1 MAAQF
6 TARGICAM
14 RSDSKNPVLP
24 AQRQPRVV
32 RKRSTAERERL
43 LTLFARS
50 GQTQQRFCHENHV
63 ALSTLTY
70 WLSQARQRVAG
81 AGGGVLVE
89 VPSSMAGG
97 AHAAC
102 SIPSAGDIVDMRLP
116 NRIELRV
123 LAGTDPAWLGEL
135 LRGLLTCSG

>member
-6 TARGICAM
+6 TTRGICAM
-14 RSDSKNPVLP
+14 RADSKNPVLP
-24 AQRQPRVV
+24 EQRQRRVV

-50 GQTQQRFCHENHV
+50 GQTQKRFCRQNHV

-70 WLSQARQRVAG
+70 WLSQARQSVPEALE
-81 AGGGVLVE
+81 GVVVE
-89 VPSSMAGG
+89 VPSGMAGS

-102 SIPSAGDIVDMRLP
+102 GTSSAGATVDIRLP
-116 NRIELRV
+116 NRVELRV
-123 LAGTDPAWLGEL
+123 LSGTDPAWLGEL
-135 LRGLLTCSG
+135 LRGLLTCSA

>member
-6 TARGICAM
+6 TTKGICAM
-14 RSDSKNPVLP
+14 RSDSKNAVQP

-50 GQTQQRFCHENHV
+50 GQTQKRFCHENHV
-63 ALSTLTY
+63 PLSTLTY
-70 WLSQARQRVAG
+70 WLSQVRQRAPEALEG
-81 AGGGVLVE
+81 ELVE
-89 VPSSMAGG
+89 VPSRISGS

-102 SIPSAGDIVDMRLP
+102 STSPAGDSVDIRLP

-135 LRGLLTCSG
+135 LQGLLTCSG